1 MYTCIKFIPSRCEK
15 LEKDFL
21 RLNTFHYRAMFAPP
35 KGLNS
40 WHWGHL
46 FQNFDRGP
54 RLDHQNIG
62 PALQPEPMTNKFH
75 NLGRGLLE
83 HYNHALRFFFRGG
96 KVIYFTTYFSL
107 TWILNMLQ
115 TINYKNW
122 SCSFQEVLITDDA
135 RRPMAIVTWV
145 IWVT

>member
-1 MYTCIKFIPSRCEK
+1 
-15 LEKDFL
+15 
-21 RLNTFHYRAMFAPP
+21 MFAPP

-83 HYNHALRFFFRGG
+83 HYNHAFSFFFGVVRSYILQLRFLLHEF
-96 KVIYFTTYFSL
+96 
-107 TWILNMLQ
+107 
-115 TINYKNW
+115 
-122 SCSFQEVLITDDA
+122 
-135 RRPMAIVTWV
+135 
-145 IWVT
+145 